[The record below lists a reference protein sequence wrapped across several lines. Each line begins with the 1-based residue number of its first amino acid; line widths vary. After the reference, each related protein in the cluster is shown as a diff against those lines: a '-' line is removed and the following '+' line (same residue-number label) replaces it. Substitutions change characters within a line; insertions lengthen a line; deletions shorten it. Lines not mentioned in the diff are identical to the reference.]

1 MTKYR
6 NVNSRLATNKAL
18 INDLC
23 QFKGYGSRRL
33 LTKFQEINWN
43 KKGLQFTEKD
53 SGTRSTN
60 KARERRPNHA
70 RTEENAIALTTVDEL
85 VLSKETSHKQ

>member
-1 MTKYR
+1 VTKYH

-33 LTKFQEINWN
+33 LTEFQEINWN
-43 KKGLQFTEKD
+43 KKGLNSLLKKIQEQEAPTEH
-53 SGTRSTN
+53 G
-60 KARERRPNHA
+60 
-70 RTEENAIALTTVDEL
+70 NADRIMR
-85 VLSKETSHKQ
+85 VLKRMWSRWPLWMNWY